1 MQTAPHQQPFVA
13 HPLAQ
18 LAGAFAAGILGAHF
32 FSAPVF
38 LLLLACLLA
47 SLLALICLFKRK
59 PAAATAFVT
68 IAFLLAGACL
78 ASMEKRSVSSDRLKA
93 LIDQRNDRCR

>member
-1 MQTAPHQQPFVA
+1 MQTAPHQQSFVA

-38 LLLLACLLA
+38 LLLLVCLLT
-47 SLLALICLFKRK
+47 SLLALICLFKQK
-59 PAAATAFVT
+59 PALATALRNNRFS
-68 IAFLLAGACL
+68 AGRHL
-78 ASMEKRSVSSDRLKA
+78 SGLDGEKK
-93 LIDQRNDRCR
+93 C